1 MKSPY
6 EKILR
11 EKAEELNKKFKGKKI
26 DSSINE
32 SRWEEYC
39 VTLELKY
46 KGKES
51 GEIKLYYCP
60 NKKNFKYVNRISV
73 KAIKETALQI
83 QTGTSDSEI
92 YKNEGYEIDVD
103 GSCQNGKTSYGAII
117 RKDGKV
123 IKKLSGILSERDVDG
138 SRQIAGE
145 LQAVIETVIWC
156 RKKSITDVTIYYDYA
171 GIENWARG
179 RWMAKKNI
187 TKQYAMFM
195 SKSGMKIEWQKIKSH
210 TGVFWNEEADKL
222 ALSALN
228 SGT

>member
-11 EKAEELNKKFKGKKI
+11 EKAEELNKKFKKEKI
-26 DSSINE
+26 DSSILEN
-32 SRWEEYC
+32 RWEEYC
-39 VTLELKY
+39 VTLELKS
-46 KGKES
+46 KSKES
-51 GEIKLYYCP
+51 GEIKLYYSP
-60 NKKNFKYVNRISV
+60 NKNNFKYINRISD
-73 KAIKETALQI
+73 KTIKEIALRI
-83 QTGTSDSEI
+83 QAGTSDSKI
-92 YKNEGYEIDVD
+92 YKNKGYEIDVD

-123 IKKLSGILSERDVDG
+123 IKRISGLVGERDVEG

-145 LQAVIETVIWC
+145 LQAVIETVNWC
-156 RKKSITDVTIYYDYA
+156 RENSITDVTIYYDYA

-195 SKSGMKIEWQKIKSH
+195 NKAGMKIEWQKIKSH
-210 TGVFWNEEADKL
+210 TGVYWNEEADKL
-222 ALSALN
+222 ALSALD
-228 SGT
+228 SKT